1 LLHND
6 EQIIPLR
13 DIFGPPVD
21 RPGEPFEDVYM
32 VLGYMETDLNKII
45 RSKTVLRDEDIQY
58 LVFQLLRALQFLHS
72 ANVLHR
78 DLVCHYISSD
88 HIIIHRQ
95 CCTYQVIDY
104 VWVGG
109 G

>member
-1 LLHND
+1 
-6 EQIIPLR
+6 
-13 DIFGPPVD
+13 
-21 RPGEPFEDVYM
+21 M

-78 DLVCHYISSD
+78 DLVCLAFDST
-88 HIIIHRQ
+88 RL
-95 CCTYQVIDY
+95 TR
-104 VWVGG
+104 
-109 G
+109 